1 MCPICQ
7 QEVSL
12 ERQTEQYKARW
23 RLEVLPSLN
32 DRVVRVAM
40 LAIYLRGG
48 LISDEGFHAALQEA
62 QAAYPGK
69 TINELK
75 LLGDEALVI
84 LDLMR
89 ANEG

>member
-12 ERQTEQYKARW
+12 ERQTERYKARW

-32 DRVVRVAM
+32 DCVVRVAM
-40 LAIYLRGG
+40 LAIYLRRGI
-48 LISDEGFHAALQEA
+48 ISDEGFHVALQEA

-69 TINELK
+69 TINELQS
-75 LLGDEALVI
+75 LGDKALLI

-89 ANEG
+89 RK

>member
-12 ERQTEQYKARW
+12 ERQTERYKARW

-40 LAIYLRGG
+40 LAIYLRRG
-48 LISDEGFHAALQEA
+48 LISDEGFHAANPA
-62 QAAYPGK
+62 R
-69 TINELK
+69 
-75 LLGDEALVI
+75 ALTHHIVAW
-84 LDLMR
+84 LRDSM
-89 ANEG
+89 